1 MVVSNMGI
9 FIQLIKVIYSKL
21 YGFAAA
27 NTIQYCK
34 SILATLIRDAISDQD
49 GSIRFVEYIRNNNVV
64 KQESKLCEILSF
76 VLKEWKYEFYL
87 FLYIRLKKLMI
98 KITLYQWSDNSIIL
112 SRKLDSPNFSNFL
125 IEVN

>member
-34 SILATLIRDAISDQD
+34 SILATLIRDAITDQE
-49 GSIRFVEYIRNNNVV
+49 GAIRLVEYIRNNQLYGV
-64 KQESKLCEILSF
+64 K
-76 VLKEWKYEFYL
+76 
-87 FLYIRLKKLMI
+87 
-98 KITLYQWSDNSIIL
+98 
-112 SRKLDSPNFSNFL
+112 
-125 IEVN
+125 